1 MRFDEKVV
9 VLEGQISLL
18 VMIRRKEVMI
28 SFIVVNDFSLYM
40 TIMGWPWIH
49 TMGAV
54 LSTLHMKVKFPT
66 EDGIAMV
73 KGDQQVAQQ
82 CLVIAINHEIKLKE
96 QVEPESI

>member
-1 MRFDEKVV
+1 MV

-18 VMIRRKEVMI
+18 VMIGRKEVMI

-49 TMGAV
+49 TMGAM

>member
-1 MRFDEKVV
+1 
-9 VLEGQISLL
+9 
-18 VMIRRKEVMI
+18 
-28 SFIVVNDFSLYM
+28 
-40 TIMGWPWIH
+40 
-49 TMGAV
+49 MGAV